1 MEAAH
6 QLGPAV
12 GLVAACIA
20 VGVSRATLYR
30 RGRAPAPAR
39 PRATPARALSAAE
52 RQDVL
57 SVLHEARFVDKA
69 PAEIYAELLDEGT
82 YLCSL
87 RTMYRILESKGEVR
101 ERRDQLRHPPRAVP
115 RLVAQAPNQVWSWDI
130 TKLLG
135 PFKGSIFHLYVML
148 DIFSRYV
155 VGWMVAENESG
166 PLAGR
171 LIASCCRAQQ
181 VTAGQLTIHADR
193 GAAMMSKTVE
203 QLTADLDIAK
213 SHSRPRV
220 SNDNPFSESQFKT
233 LKYRPNFPDR
243 FGSAQHARA
252 WARDFFHWYNDEH
265 HHSRLGLLTPADIHL
280 GRAPHVL
287 AHRQRVLEHAYSAHP
302 ERFVHGQPLPTRP
315 PLEVW
320 INPPHADV
328 AITPI
333 EVCQPNSKSA

>member
-1 MEAAH
+1 MEAAQ
-6 QLGPAV
+6 QLGPIV
-12 GLVAACIA
+12 GLVAACMA

-30 RGRAPAPAR
+30 RGRVAVPAR

-57 SVLHEARFVDKA
+57 AVLHEDRFVDKA
-69 PAEIYAELLDEGT
+69 PAEVYAQLLDEGT

-87 RTMYRILESKGEVR
+87 RTMYRILESQGEIR

-135 PFKGSIFHLYVML
+135 PFKGSLFHLYVML

-155 VGWMVAENESG
+155 VGWMVAESESAV
-166 PLAGR
+166 LAGR
-171 LIASCCRAQQ
+171 LIGSCCRAQK
-181 VTAGQLTIHADR
+181 VSRGQLTIHADR
-193 GAAMMSKTVE
+193 GAPMISKTVE
-203 QLTADLDIAK
+203 QLAADLDVAK

-243 FGSAQHARA
+243 FGSAQHARS
-252 WARDFFHWYNDEH
+252 WAREFFLWYNDEH
-265 HHSRLGLLTPADIHL
+265 HHSGLGLLTPADIHL
-280 GRAPHVL
+280 GRADAVL
-287 AHRQRVLEHAYSAHP
+287 AHRQRVLQAAYSAHP
-302 ERFVHGQPLPTRP
+302 DRFVHGHPVPAKP
-315 PLEVW
+315 PNEVW
-320 INPPHADV
+320 INPPQADT

-333 EVCQPNSKSA
+333 EACLANSKSA